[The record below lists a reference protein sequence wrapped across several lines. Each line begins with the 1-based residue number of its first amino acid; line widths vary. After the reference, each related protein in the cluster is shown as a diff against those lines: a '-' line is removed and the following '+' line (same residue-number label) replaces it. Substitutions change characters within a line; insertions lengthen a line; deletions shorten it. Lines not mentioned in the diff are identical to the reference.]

1 MIVPPLHTH
10 SGTYTEQEPFR
21 FTHGGAGIEPMRC
34 RFRSTGMTAELHSRR
49 TVLTTGAAVAG
60 AAVGAAA
67 LTACGSSSSN
77 SATGGAPAP
86 IAAGTPLVALAD
98 VPVGEAKAAKAP
110 DGSDVIV
117 SRTSESAVA
126 AFSAICTHQ
135 GCTVTPKGADLVCPC
150 HNSVFNALT
159 GEVKQGPANK
169 PLPAVQVK
177 VENGQVVTG

>member
-1 MIVPPLHTH
+1 
-10 SGTYTEQEPFR
+10 
-21 FTHGGAGIEPMRC
+21 
-34 RFRSTGMTAELHSRR
+34 MTAELHSRR
-49 TVLTTGAAVAG
+49 TVLSTGAAVAG
-60 AAVGAAA
+60 AAVGAVA
-67 LTACGSSSSN
+67 LTACSSEPNGKSGT
-77 SATGGAPAP
+77 AQAP
-86 IAAGTPLVALAD
+86 IAAGTPLVALAE

-117 SRTSESAVA
+117 VRTSDSAAA
-126 AFSAICTHQ
+126 AFSAVCTHQ

-169 PLPAVQVK
+169 PLPSVPVK